1 MTKIIEIGHIVA
13 GPTAG
18 LLFHDL
24 GFEVIK
30 VEPITGEKARTL
42 NGTSI
47 GVFPQFNRGKKS
59 IALDMESQ
67 EGQDILRRLI
77 LKADLLIDNLSPGY
91 LDSIGL
97 SYDHMCKL
105 NTKLIIISLKGYG
118 PGPYQDKK
126 SLDFPIE
133 VESGIAYMNGL
144 TGRPLRFGSSVV
156 DISVAMIGVMWGL
169 TALVNREK
177 RDNERIFKI
186 GMYETAAFIMGQHI
200 SAFQLLNE
208 ELKPFN
214 EEGFAWGIYDFFL
227 TADGEKIFIAI
238 TSDRQWA
245 DFCETLGLSML
256 NNTDYATNNLRLKN
270 REKIIPIIAG
280 RISQIHSQLL
290 IELMEEKRISY
301 AKLNKPWDLLVD
313 KQMSSK
319 FAKVRYM
326 GKEISLATTPGSK
339 ELMAKVPELGENST
353 EILKLLGYS
362 KSEIE
367 DFFKKRIVI
376 DPSYRRKIEE
386 QKQ

>member
-1 MTKIIEIGHIVA
+1 MIKVIEIGHIVA

-30 VEPITGEKARTL
+30 VEPLSGEKGRNL
-42 NGTSI
+42 RGTSI

-77 LKADLLIDNLSPGY
+77 LKADLLVDNLSPGY

-97 SYDHMCKL
+97 SYEHMAQL

-118 PGPYQDKK
+118 PGPYQNKK

-169 TALVNREK
+169 TALLNRGLG
-177 RDNERIFKI
+177 NSERIIRI

-227 TADGEKIFIAI
+227 TNDGKKIFIAI
-238 TSDRQWA
+238 TSDRQWI
-245 DFCETLGLSML
+245 DFCEILELSTL
-256 NNTDYATNNLRLKN
+256 NDANYVTNNLRLKN
-270 REKIIPIIAG
+270 RERLIPIIAD
-280 RISQIHSQLL
+280 RINQIHSQFL
-290 IELMEEKRISY
+290 IDHMEDKRISY
-301 AKLNKPWDLLVD
+301 AMFNKPWDLLLD
-313 KQMSSK
+313 KHMS
-319 FAKVRYM
+319 
-326 GKEISLATTPGSK
+326 
-339 ELMAKVPELGENST
+339 
-353 EILKLLGYS
+353 
-362 KSEIE
+362 
-367 DFFKKRIVI
+367 
-376 DPSYRRKIEE
+376 
-386 QKQ
+386 

>member
-1 MTKIIEIGHIVA
+1 MIKVIEIGHIVA

-30 VEPITGEKARTL
+30 VEPLSGEKGRNL
-42 NGTSI
+42 RGTSI

-77 LKADLLIDNLSPGY
+77 LKADLLVDNLSPGY

-97 SYDHMCKL
+97 SYEHMAQL

-118 PGPYQDKK
+118 PGPYQNKK

-169 TALVNREK
+169 TALLNRGLG
-177 RDNERIFKI
+177 NSERIIRI

-227 TADGEKIFIAI
+227 TNDGKKIFIAI
-238 TSDRQWA
+238 TSDRQWI
-245 DFCETLGLSML
+245 DFCEILELSTL
-256 NNTDYATNNLRLKN
+256 NDANYVTNNLRLKN
-270 REKIIPIIAG
+270 RERLIPIIAD
-280 RISQIHSQLL
+280 RINQIHSQFL
-290 IELMEEKRISY
+290 IDHMEDKRISY
-301 AKLNKPWDLLVD
+301 AMFNKPWDLLLD
-313 KQMSSK
+313 KHMSYK

-326 GKEISLATTPGSK
+326 DKDIFLATTPGSN
-339 ELMAKVPELGENST
+339 ELTSSVPELGEDSI
-353 EILKLLGYS
+353 EILMSLGYS
-362 KSEIE
+362 E
-367 DFFKKRIVI
+367 DEVEYFFKKGIVI
-376 DPSYRRKIEE
+376 NKKDR
-386 QKQ
+386 